1 MLISRKRAGQTRSP
15 SPYYVKYC
23 NSSVQFHKHLGICLS
38 CDGSWDQQI
47 QSIVE
52 KAWKGI
58 GILRRLKF
66 LLDRLSLQTIY
77 FSFIRPILEYGD
89 TVWDNMYEYHK
100 EELAKIQNEA
110 ARIVTGFFKMVN
122 GLVPNYLCSLVP
134 STVGSN
140 TTYNLR
146 NCNGLAN
153 IVCRTSL
160 YRNSFLPS
168 AVNAWNSLPQA
179 TRESDSP
186 SSFKLLLNIHKPTPC
201 KLYFYGERKMQII
214 HTRLRNNCSDLKQHL
229 FWKNIVA
236 SPLCR
241 CGEVES
247 NTHYFF
253 ECRFYCNIRATL
265 RQHIRAKSVFNID
278 TVLFGD
284 NELSISEN
292 EQIFHAV
299 HDYTDKSKRFP

>member
-1 MLISRKRAGQTRSP
+1 
-15 SPYYVKYC
+15 
-23 NSSVQFHKHLGICLS
+23 
-38 CDGSWDQQI
+38 
-47 QSIVE
+47 
-52 KAWKGI
+52 
-58 GILRRLKF
+58 
-66 LLDRLSLQTIY
+66 
-77 FSFIRPILEYGD
+77 
-89 TVWDNMYEYHK
+89 
-100 EELAKIQNEA
+100 
-110 ARIVTGFFKMVN
+110 MVN

-146 NCNGLAN
+146 NSNDLAN

-179 TRESDSP
+179 TRESDSL
-186 SSFKLLLNIHKPTPC
+186 SSFKRLLNIDKPTPC

-229 FWKNIVA
+229 FWKNFVA
-236 SPLCR
+236 STLCR

-253 ECRFYCNIRATL
+253 ECRFYCNIRVIL
-265 RQHIRAKSVFNID
+265 
-278 TVLFGD
+278 
-284 NELSISEN
+284 
-292 EQIFHAV
+292 
-299 HDYTDKSKRFP
+299 